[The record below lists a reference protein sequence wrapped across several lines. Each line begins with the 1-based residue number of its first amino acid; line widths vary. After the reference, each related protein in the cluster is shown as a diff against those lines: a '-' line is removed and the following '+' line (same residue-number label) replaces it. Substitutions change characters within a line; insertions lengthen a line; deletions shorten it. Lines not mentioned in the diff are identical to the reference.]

1 MVFEEDVFFFQA
13 EAGIRYYDV
22 TGVQTCAL
30 PFSRPANLPPGL
42 RCDAGYGSATHL
54 TATFGFFAAGEILK
68 HIADNKKGGPQPPS
82 EI

>member
-1 MVFEEDVFFFQA
+1 M
-13 EAGIRYYDV
+13 G
-22 TGVQTCAL
+22 
-30 PFSRPANLPPGL
+30 PP
-42 RCDAGYGSATHL
+42 GYGSATHL